1 MVQGHSERHL
11 LSAQDSVESRRHVL
25 HQAVVSMSTLC
36 PLYVQSLL
44 LCPPSTANCWLTSAP
59 PDWLPLPQ
67 FYAQELLE
75 DVLLFAWGIDAAATL
90 VKAASCWRVTFDY
103 VSVNT
108 GTSQQL
114 VSEIIDRAAGLGAGF
129 HSEISIS
136 GVGVGLIIFIHR

>member
-1 MVQGHSERHL
+1 M
-11 LSAQDSVESRRHVL
+11 
-25 HQAVVSMSTLC
+25 
-36 PLYVQSLL
+36 
-44 LCPPSTANCWLTSAP
+44 
-59 PDWLPLPQ
+59 
-67 FYAQELLE
+67 
-75 DVLLFAWGIDAAATL
+75 
-90 VKAASCWRVTFDY
+90 TFDY